1 MSSLDVPGARLFYD
15 IRGEGPLLLLIGSP
29 MDSGPFL
36 PLADI
41 MAADHT
47 VVTYDPRGFA
57 KSTRDDPDQDIT
69 PELQADDVLRLIEAA
84 GGGPVDFLGS
94 SGGATVGLAL
104 VQAHPEVVRTL
115 VAHEPPVV
123 ELLPDRDEQRARI
136 QQIYETY
143 LAHGGMAAMQQFL
156 KWTGLGG
163 MGGGDDAPRW
173 EPTPEQLSQMDA
185 ANTVFYGHLLRQTTA
200 FRPDIEA
207 LRAAPTRIVVGV
219 GEMSVGQLP
228 RATGEALAAELG
240 LPVVEFPGDHG
251 GFLSHAADFAAA
263 LRKEL
268 AA

>member
-1 MSSLDVPGARLFYD
+1 MSSLDVPGARLYYE

-36 PLADI
+36 PLADV

-57 KSTRDDPDQDIT
+57 KSTREDADQDIT
-69 PELQADDVLRLIEAA
+69 PELQADDVLRLIEAV
-84 GGGPVDFLGS
+84 GGAPVDFLGS

-104 VQAHPEVVRTL
+104 VQARPEAVRIL

-123 ELLPDRDEQRARI
+123 ELLPDRAEQQEQI
-136 QQIYETY
+136 QKIHETY

-156 KWTGLGG
+156 AWTGLGG
-163 MGGGDDAPRW
+163 MGGGDAPKW
-173 EPTPEQLSQMDA
+173 EPTPEQLAQMDA
-185 ANTVFYGHLLRQTTA
+185 ANTVFYGHVLRQTTG

-219 GEMSVGQLP
+219 GEMSVGQLA
-228 RATGEALAAELG
+228 RNTGEALAERLG
-240 LPVVEFPGDHG
+240 KTVVEFPGDHG
-251 GFLSHAADFAAA
+251 GFLSHAADFAAT
-263 LRKEL
+263 LRKVL
-268 AA
+268 SP